1 MIYKDLN
8 KSVRSKG
15 VSGQVYQIQKGI
27 NGGPNDLEDMG
38 QLEIN
43 KRGGSLFGTKKHENN
58 KTFK

>member
-27 NGGPNDLEDMG
+27 NGGPNDLEIMG
-38 QLEIN
+38 
-43 KRGGSLFGTKKHENN
+43 
-58 KTFK
+58 